1 MRWALWR
8 GTLLYEIIVPVTQP
22 LYMLEDVIIHWLIS
36 CVRQDVPVDIYF
48 NAVIISQKIYLLIIS
63 EIWCLGLTF
72 SESKLYLILRQA
84 SFDIEACHSD
94 STKMN
99 SHAVFKYVSNLQTIL
114 KAWRLVQ
121 LSVFPLWCISFPQ
134 NISQFTENWQ
144 IFWCSINHFFQNTKQ
159 SLVPACCLSYDSN
172 WRFLD
177 FGLLVRQNKLFEVS
191 T

>member
-72 SESKLYLILRQA
+72 SESKLYLILCQA

-114 KAWRLVQ
+114 KAWWLVQ

-134 NISQFTENWQ
+134 NISQFTENWFDQ
-144 IFWCSINHFFQNTKQ
+144 DFDAQLIIFSKILNNLWFQLAAFHMTVIEDF
-159 SLVPACCLSYDSN
+159 LILDS
-172 WRFLD
+172 
-177 FGLLVRQNKLFEVS
+177 
-191 T
+191 